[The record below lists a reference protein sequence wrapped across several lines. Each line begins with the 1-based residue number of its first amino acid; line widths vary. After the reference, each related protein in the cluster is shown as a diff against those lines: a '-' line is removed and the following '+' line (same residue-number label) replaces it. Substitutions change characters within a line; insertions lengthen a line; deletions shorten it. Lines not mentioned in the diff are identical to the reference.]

1 MALKTERMAA
11 EKVEKKIAILL
22 SPDELDTKYRLLES
36 LHIQKSDKGIEYDLF
51 DLNARELNRQ
61 YAKLPQLV
69 RDLLV
74 YFSPDAFAKFQYKAG
89 YPFLDKKPSG
99 SDSNLIRT
107 TTVRH
112 FHQLFD
118 KLKPFYSLLK
128 WYHKTRLPG
137 GKSFRTAPCALSS
150 YKPQLIFHVAS
161 ESGKLVLKTE
171 TILNGAS
178 YNLKEFNRYH
188 FLLESS
194 NEYFLLSYK
203 DYQTLQWLAE
213 NDRGQYGGDPVA
225 FSQHIL
231 VKLEL
236 DYKVNRNNFF
246 SKKQIKTLPV
256 NRVLL
261 SELNGAFLMLTPQWV
276 YDGFVLENPWKES
289 YETVVD
295 GETIEIIRNKE
306 AEDEFVNLL
315 VGLHTNFTSQRNG
328 YYYVSFADAQKK
340 QWFLK
345 TYHHLLTGGIELV
358 GMDMLNHFR
367 YSPFKVE
374 TTVKIKLEAKGKV
387 LMQMIV
393 SFGKEELRLIELQ
406 KMVSAGQKA
415 VLLKDGSLGILH
427 DDWMQQYSSIIKHG
441 KINKDEIEVAR
452 GMAISEQQ
460 SNGERQVLR
469 TLIKE
474 QWWQKWQQWQNGS
487 DNIYELPASVNAT
500 LRPYQQKGFEWLA
513 LLAEAGAGGCLADD
527 MGLGKTLQTIC
538 YLAYYIHQNPGSVN
552 IIVCPSSL
560 IFNWQQE
567 LQKFTPLITS
577 VVYHGAS
584 RNATDIANN
593 ASQVIITSY
602 GTLRADA
609 EVLLAN
615 NYGVAV
621 IDESH
626 NIKNPSAQ
634 ITSVVNM
641 IPADVRIALSGT
653 PVVNNTFDLYA
664 QLNFALPGMFG
675 SREFFKREYA
685 DAIDRN
691 HDEEKIKA
699 LQKLTAPFILRRTK
713 EQVAKDLP
721 DKTEMILWCKMNTR
735 QQDLY
740 NNIKDQIRGN
750 LFLDIKNNGL
760 NKSKLAV
767 LQGMLKL
774 RQICNSPLLLPVAE
788 QEACTDSIKTE
799 VLIGELK
806 NILKEHKALV
816 FSQFSS
822 MLNLLA
828 EECSKQGISYY
839 HFDGQTP
846 PAKRIEMVN
855 AFQEK
860 DNTTH
865 LFLISLKAGNTGLT
879 LTAADYVFLFDPW
892 WNTAVEQQAIDRTH
906 RIGQTKNVFAYK
918 IICKDTIEEKIIQ
931 LQQRKKK
938 LAEELVGE
946 DDGFIKALNEED
958 IAYLF
963 S

>member
-1 MALKTERMAA
+1 MAAVKTET
-11 EKVEKKIAILL
+11 KIAVLL
-22 SPDELDTKYRLLES
+22 SPHELGTKYRLLES
-36 LHIQKSDKGIEYDLF
+36 LHVQKSNKGIDYDLF
-51 DLNARELNRQ
+51 DLQSKELNKH
-61 YAKLPQLV
+61 YSHLPQVV
-69 RDLLV
+69 RDLLQN
-74 YFSPDAFAKFQYKAG
+74 FCPDAFNSFQYKVG
-89 YPFLDKKPSG
+89 KPFLDKKLTAPETA
-99 SDSNLIRT
+99 LIINATR
-107 TTVRH
+107 RH

-118 KLKPFYSLLK
+118 KLKPFFSLLK
-128 WYHKTRLPG
+128 WYHRTRVDN
-137 GKSFRTAPCALSS
+137 GKSFKIAPCAFSS
-150 YKPQLIFHVAS
+150 YRPHLNFHVAK
-161 ESGKLVLKTE
+161 ESNSLVLKTE
-171 TILNGAS
+171 VVLNGAS
-178 YNLKEFNRYH
+178 YNLNEFSRNH
-188 FLLESS
+188 FLLESNS
-194 NEYFLLSYK
+194 EYFLLSYK
-203 DYQTLQWLAE
+203 DYQTIEWIAE
-213 NDRGQYGGDPVA
+213 NNKGQYGGDPTA
-225 FSQHIL
+225 FSQNIL
-231 VKLEL
+231 TKLEL
-236 DYKVNRNNFF
+236 DYNVNRNNLF
-246 SKKQIKTLPV
+246 SKKEIKTLPV

-276 YDGFVLENPWKES
+276 YDGFVMENPWKES
-289 YETVVD
+289 YETVVE
-295 GETIEIIRNKE
+295 GETVEIIRNKE
-306 AEDEFVNLL
+306 AEDEFVKLL
-315 VGLHTNFTSQRNG
+315 IGLHPNFSNQRNG
-328 YYYVSFADAQKK
+328 YYYLSFAEAQKK

-345 TYHHLLTGGIELV
+345 AYHNLLEQGIQLV

-374 TTVKIKLEAKGKV
+374 TVVNVKHEGQGKV
-387 LMQMIV
+387 LMQMKV
-393 SFGKEELRLIELQ
+393 LFGKEELRLNELQ
-406 KMVSAGQKA
+406 KMLLAGQKA

-427 DDWMQQYSSIIKHG
+427 DEWIQQYSAIIKHG

-452 GMAISEQQ
+452 VMAISEQQ
-460 SNGERQVLR
+460 ATGEKQVLK

-487 DNIYELPASVNAT
+487 EDIYQLPTSVKAT
-500 LRPYQQKGFEWLA
+500 LRPYQQKGFEWLT

-538 YLAYYIHQNPGSVN
+538 YLAYYIHHNPNSVN

-567 LQKFTPLITS
+567 LQKFTPEITS
-577 VVYHGAS
+577 VVYHGTS
-584 RNATDIANN
+584 RNAEEVTN
-593 ASQVIITSY
+593 ASCQVIITSY

-609 EVLLAN
+609 GTLLAN

-634 ITSVVNM
+634 ITTVVNM

-691 HDEEKIKA
+691 HDVEKIKA

-721 DKTEMILWCKMNTR
+721 DKTEMILWCKMNGR

-750 LFLDIKNNGL
+750 IFLDIKNNGL

-788 QEACTDSIKTE
+788 QESCTDSVKTE

-828 EECSKQGISYY
+828 AECDKQGINYY

-846 PAKRIEMVN
+846 PTKRIEMVN
-855 AFQEK
+855 AFQDK
-860 DNTTH
+860 DNTTN

-946 DDGFIKALNEED
+946 DDGFIKTLSEED
-958 IAYLF
+958 ITYLF